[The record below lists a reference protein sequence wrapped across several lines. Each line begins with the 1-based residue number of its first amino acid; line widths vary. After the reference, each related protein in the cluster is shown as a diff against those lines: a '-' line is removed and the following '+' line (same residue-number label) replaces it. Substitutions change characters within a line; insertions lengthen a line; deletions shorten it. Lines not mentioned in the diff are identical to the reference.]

1 MHCRRA
7 GVTPLPRP
15 LHYRTDFVASHRFAC
30 SVALSS
36 VPGIPKDKEIVL
48 QGNLA
53 HEAETYLVGHC
64 GVPKGLVEVDSSKG
78 AKLKKRK

>member
-1 MHCRRA
+1 
-7 GVTPLPRP
+7 
-15 LHYRTDFVASHRFAC
+15 
-30 SVALSS
+30 VALSG